1 MHRDR
6 RAVHYPPET
15 VDLLDPYLLLVHQGI
30 IEEVFINDLK
40 ERNIEIRRD
49 TTLMDYAYTG
59 KTSPLEI
66 TYLADN
72 QYRCSTNASY
82 LVGCDGGRSAIRK
95 SIGAQFL
102 GASSDS
108 VWGILDGEIETDFPD
123 LWSKSLIHSED
134 AGSIMMMPRERNM
147 TRVYVELKPDL
158 RGGTSRDELSQS
170 LVMQRAK
177 EIMDPFRLRWK
188 TVEWFGRYV
197 VGQRVSTKF
206 ADQRRRVFICG
217 DAAHTHSPKAAQGM
231 NTSMHDAW
239 NLAWKLNFAVRKLA
253 KPALLATYEAERRK
267 VAEDL
272 IKFDYA
278 HARTFAAGDWDALA
292 TNFAAYTRF
301 ISGVGAEYD
310 ANVLNHA
317 AIVSPRPF
325 GGDLAPGRLPTPAKA
340 TRYADANPVDV
351 HLDIPALGQFRIYL
365 FCGDATASG
374 SRPFLDALCRAAA
387 SPQLSFT
394 GRMSAATD
402 ASYTLQPPAA
412 APHDAFV
419 CPARYTATSCLLTWA
434 LVTATPRERLELADL
449 PAALRDAPWTV
460 YLDDCAAAA
469 LDTRGMACIEKWLG
483 GLEGAETAVAIV
495 RPDGYVGTPDS
506 AQPVP
511 YGPIPLSMV
520 APRSAVNANAATG
533 NMFGPTDLRHR
544 RESVLER
551 AGHA

>member
-30 IEEVFINDLK
+30 IEDVFINDLK

-59 KTSPLEI
+59 KT
-66 TYLADN
+66 
-72 QYRCSTNASY
+72 R
-82 LVGCDGGRSAIRK
+82 
-95 SIGAQFL
+95 
-102 GASSDS
+102 ASSDS

-123 LWSKSLIHSED
+123 LWSKALIHSED

-177 EIMDPFRLRWK
+177 EIMYPFRLRWK

-317 AIVSPRPF
+317 SIASPRPF
-325 GGDLAPGRLPTPAKA
+325 RGALAPGRLPPPAKA

-365 FCGDATASG
+365 FCGDATI
-374 SRPFLDALCRAAA
+374 SRPFLDALCRAAG
-387 SPQLSFT
+387 SPQQSFT

-434 LVTATPRERLELADL
+434 LVTATPRARLELADL
-449 PAALRDAPWTV
+449 PAALRDAPWT
-460 YLDDCAAAA
+460 YL
-469 LDTRGMACIEKWLG
+469 RK
-483 GLEGAETAVAIV
+483 
-495 RPDGYVGTPDS
+495 
-506 AQPVP
+506 
-511 YGPIPLSMV
+511 
-520 APRSAVNANAATG
+520 
-533 NMFGPTDLRHR
+533 
-544 RESVLER
+544 
-551 AGHA
+551 